1 MTDSQQ
7 NFGCTVKGWC
17 TRAGTWARSVCSV
30 IKRGGGTGLGYIS
43 LYLYSGVPVFLPSIL
58 TPVTLP
64 NPVIQTH
71 MRLAATTWSLPSAAL
86 TATTFSIQPRILP
99 RGIKLLGSPPAAKM
113 MSILHPR
120 FGHTTPSSSPYSSP
134 HPGFSSLFRMLDDF
148 ERYAQQA
155 VTSPIG
161 NIGGLISPSSATTGT
176 STTSPGGSLIPSM
189 QSMPLAIAP
198 KFDVSETDRE
208 YSLQGEL
215 PGVPPENVI
224 IEFTDPQTLVIRG
237 HAERERTEG
246 DPSLAPSSERKR
258 IDEGKDMGTSSS
270 SSSGKDR
277 DAKMKEGKMTK
288 KDESSSSMTSSSPP
302 SGSNTKYWLNE
313 RSFGEFSRVF
323 NFPMG
328 VDQDKVEAKFN
339 HGLLSVTVPKMEK
352 KGTRKI
358 EIK

>member
-1 MTDSQQ
+1 
-7 NFGCTVKGWC
+7 
-17 TRAGTWARSVCSV
+17 
-30 IKRGGGTGLGYIS
+30 
-43 LYLYSGVPVFLPSIL
+43 
-58 TPVTLP
+58 
-64 NPVIQTH
+64 
-71 MRLAATTWSLPSAAL
+71 
-86 TATTFSIQPRILP
+86 
-99 RGIKLLGSPPAAKM
+99 M
-113 MSILHPR
+113 MSILHSR
-120 FGHTTPSSSPYSSP
+120 YAHTTPSPSPYSSP

-148 ERYAQQA
+148 EKYAQQA
-155 VTSPIG
+155 VTSPLG

-176 STTSPGGSLIPSM
+176 TTTSPGGSLIPSM

-215 PGVPPENVI
+215 PGVPPANVI

-246 DPSLAPSSERKR
+246 DPSLVPSSERKR
-258 IDEGKDMGTSSS
+258 IDEGKDMGNSSS
-270 SSSGKDR
+270 SSSSSSKDR

-288 KDESSSSMTSSSPP
+288 KDESSSSMTSPSSP

-339 HGLLSVTVPKMEK
+339 HGLLNVTVPKMEK
-352 KGTRKI
+352 RGTRKI